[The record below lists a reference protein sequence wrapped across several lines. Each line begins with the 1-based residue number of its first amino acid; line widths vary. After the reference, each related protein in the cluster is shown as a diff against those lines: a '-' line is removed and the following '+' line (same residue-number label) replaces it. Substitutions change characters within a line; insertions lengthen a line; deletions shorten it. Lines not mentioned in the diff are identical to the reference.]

1 MAAAVVTGAIEQEPD
16 PSAVGGSTES
26 FADLTN
32 SVFASEEVKIDRP
45 ISGGSNPVSAATS
58 FASTAADTATH
69 LFRSAALIS
78 PIWEGWAQPIRW
90 GILVLQMPLVLLF
103 ALEGAKVLSG
113 FIPFT

>member
-1 MAAAVVTGAIEQEPD
+1 MAAAVVTGAVEQESD
-16 PSAVGGSTES
+16 PSAIGGSTGS
-26 FADLTN
+26 FADVTN
-32 SVFASEEVKIDRP
+32 SVYAGEEVTIDRP

-58 FASTAADTATH
+58 FATTATSTATH
-69 LFRSAALIS
+69 LFKAAALNS

-90 GILVLQMPLVLLF
+90 GILVLQMPLILLF